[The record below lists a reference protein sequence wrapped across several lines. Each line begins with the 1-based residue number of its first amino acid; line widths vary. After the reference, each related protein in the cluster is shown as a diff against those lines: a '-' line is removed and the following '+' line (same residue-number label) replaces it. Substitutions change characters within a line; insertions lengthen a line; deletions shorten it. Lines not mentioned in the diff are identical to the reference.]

1 MPKLNVLNIQGQ
13 NVGEI
18 ELSDAVFGV
27 EVNEHVLY
35 EVVKTNLLIKD
46 KVLNLLKLEQK
57 LEVAEE
63 NLGDKKEQV
72 ELDKVL

>member
-1 MPKLNVLNIQGQ
+1 
-13 NVGEI
+13 
-18 ELSDAVFGV
+18 
-27 EVNEHVLY
+27 
-35 EVVKTNLLIKD
+35 LLIKD